1 MVQELFQN
9 DTDGKY
15 LFLKRRDFKNSLIGE
30 IHNLIVKQAISS
42 YTEIPYFRL
51 LNKAGISL

>member
-30 IHNLIVKQAISS
+30 IHNLIVKK
-42 YTEIPYFRL
+42 L
-51 LNKAGISL
+51 LAATLKFHILGY